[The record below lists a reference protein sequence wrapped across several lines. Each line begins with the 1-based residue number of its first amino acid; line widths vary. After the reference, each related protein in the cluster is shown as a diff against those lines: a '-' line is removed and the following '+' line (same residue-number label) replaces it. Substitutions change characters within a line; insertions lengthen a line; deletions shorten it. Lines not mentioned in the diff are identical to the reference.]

1 MKTTKK
7 TTTKKPDSSAAS
19 SSEELTH
26 KEAHFVVEYL
36 IDKNATRAAIS
47 AGYSPASAG
56 KQGHELLRRPRIQ
69 EALNLALAEQK
80 KRTLIE
86 ADQVLKDIERI
97 AGKAEAAGEFGAA
110 LKGKELL
117 GKHYKLFTEK
127 HEHGGIGGG
136 PLVMQVT
143 PTDEKL

>member
-1 MKTTKK
+1 MPKTSDTL
-7 TTTKKPDSSAAS
+7 SA
-19 SSEELTH
+19 
-26 KEAHFVVEYL
+26 KETIFINEWL
-36 IDKNATRAAIS
+36 IDKNASRAARA
-47 AGYSPASAG
+47 AGYAERSAAHTG
-56 KQGHELLRRPRIQ
+56 YEMLNKPRIQ
-69 EALNLALAEQK
+69 QAIQAALAEQA
-80 KRTLIE
+80 KRTLIA

-97 AGKAEAAGEFGAA
+97 AAKAEGEGEYNAA

>member
-1 MKTTKK
+1 MDKK
-7 TTTKKPDSSAAS
+7 KAP
-19 SSEELTH
+19 LTGR
-26 KEAHFVVEYL
+26 ESHFIVEYL
-36 IDKNATRAAIS
+36 IDKNAARAARA
-47 AGYSPASAG
+47 AGYSEKTARAIGHSLLQKERIQTAIASA
-56 KQGHELLRRPRIQ
+56 LD
-69 EALNLALAEQK
+69 EQK

-97 AGKAEAAGEFGAA
+97 AGKAEAAGEFTAA

>member
-1 MKTTKK
+1 MEKK
-7 TTTKKPDSSAAS
+7 KAP
-19 SSEELTH
+19 LTGR
-26 KEAHFVVEYL
+26 ESHFITEYL
-36 IDKNATRAAIS
+36 IDKNAARAARA
-47 AGYSPASAG
+47 AGYSEKTARAIGHSLLHKERIQSAIASA
-56 KQGHELLRRPRIQ
+56 LD
-69 EALNLALAEQK
+69 EQK

-97 AGKAEAAGEFGAA
+97 SGKAEAAGEFQAA
-110 LKGKELL
+110 LKGKELI

>member
-1 MKTTKK
+1 MPKTEHTLN
-7 TTTKKPDSSAAS
+7 AR
-19 SSEELTH
+19 EE
-26 KEAHFVVEYL
+26 HFVAEYL
-36 IDKNATRAAIS
+36 IDKNAARSARD
-47 AGYSPASAG
+47 AGYSEKTARAM
-56 KQGHELLRRPRIQ
+56 GHKLLRKPRVQAAITQ
-69 EALNLALAEQK
+69 ALEEQK

-97 AGKAEAAGEFGAA
+97 AGKAEAAGEFNAA

-136 PLVMQVT
+136 PVVMQVT
-143 PTDEKL
+143 QTDEKL

>member
-1 MKTTKK
+1 MPRTNTKL
-7 TTTKKPDSSAAS
+7 SA
-19 SSEELTH
+19 
-26 KEAHFVVEYL
+26 KESIFIDEYL
-36 IDKNATRAAIS
+36 IDKNGSRAARA
-47 AGYSPASAG
+47 AGYSEANARATAHLML
-56 KQGHELLRRPRIQ
+56 KKPRIQ
-69 EALNLALAEQK
+69 TAIQAALDEQK

-97 AGKAEAAGEFGAA
+97 AGKAEAAGEFNAA

-143 PTDEKL
+143 QTDEKL